1 VYLPPDDMKVAAGV
15 DRWNDGGPRPAWEG
29 CVDGDRQDDSPAGK
43 APLAAPPATGERTP
57 FPWPWGLVALGVMA
71 LAWVG
76 VYLIWNGIL
85 FVLPK

>member
-1 VYLPPDDMKVAAGV
+1 MYLPPDDMKVAAGV

-43 APLAAPPATGERTP
+43 VPLAAPPATGERTP

>member
-1 VYLPPDDMKVAAGV
+1 M
-15 DRWNDGGPRPAWEG
+15 
-29 CVDGDRQDDSPAGK
+29 DGDRQDDSPAGK
-43 APLAAPPATGERTP
+43 VPLAAPPATGERTP